1 MINSIPIL
9 NRTRMKVLK
18 LSFIMAILIASGCR
32 NINKRISDK
41 MPVTAGEYSK
51 AERFTLDRRNGYTVL
66 KIINPWQ
73 GALNINM
80 EYYLVK
86 RGTEL
91 PAGLD
96 SSAVLFV
103 PVQKIICMSTTHVA
117 MISALGEENTIKGMS
132 GTGFIYDGNLVSKVN
147 KGLIEDVGYEANLNK
162 ELILGIAPDLIMI
175 YGIGSESAGYVGKL
189 KELGVRVIFNADYLE
204 TDPLRKAE
212 WIKLFG
218 ALYCK
223 EDMADSI
230 YKSEVEAYL
239 NLKSFINEQASVR
252 PKVLLGLPYKDTWYI
267 SPGNSFISKLIS
279 DAGGDYLWQN
289 TESPVSMPY
298 GIENVYL
305 RAITADFWLNI
316 GSINTKGEISMVD
329 KRLEQLPCFEKG
341 NLFNNNYRVTLSGGN
356 DYWESGSLYPHL
368 ILKDIATILHPDL
381 FNNDELFYYRK
392 IY

>member
-132 GTGFIYDGNLVSKVN
+132 GTGFIYDGNLVAKVN

-289 TESPVSMPY
+289 TESLVSMPY

>member
-132 GTGFIYDGNLVSKVN
+132 GTGFIYDGNLVAKVN